1 MPMPRDMR
9 LLIVDDDAAALYA
22 MTEAIKHSVESIV
35 IDQATSAKQAF
46 ERLSEERY
54 DCVISDVLM
63 PEMDGIEFLS
73 MSRQIYPKMAV
84 ILMTAGDP
92 SIRDVALEKGAFA
105 FFRKPLDIGKVIYE
119 LGRAAEWTR
128 RER

>member
-1 MPMPRDMR
+1 MPRDMR
-9 LLIVDDDAAALYA
+9 ILIVDDDPAALYA
-22 MTEAIKHSVESIV
+22 MTEAIKHSVELIV
-35 IDQATSAKQAF
+35 IDQAASAKEAF

-63 PEMDGIEFLS
+63 PEMDGLEFLS
-73 MSRQIYPKMAV
+73 MSREIYPKMAV

-92 SIRDVALEKGAFA
+92 SIRDEALENGAFA
-105 FFRKPLDIGKVIYE
+105 FFRKPLDIDKVIE
-119 LGRAAEWTR
+119 SLMLAAEWTR

>member
-1 MPMPRDMR
+1 MPRDMR
-9 LLIVDDDAAALYA
+9 ILIVDDDPAALYA

-35 IDQATSAKQAF
+35 IDQAASAKEAF

-63 PEMDGIEFLS
+63 PEMDGLEFLS
-73 MSRQIYPKMAV
+73 MSREIYPKMAV

-92 SIRDVALEKGAFA
+92 SIRDEALENGAFA
-105 FFRKPLDIGKVIYE
+105 FFRKPLDIDKVIE
-119 LGRAAEWTR
+119 SLMLAAEWTR

>member
-1 MPMPRDMR
+1 MLVPSDIR
-9 LLIVDDDAAALYA
+9 LLIVDDDPLGLYA
-22 MTEAIKHSVESIV
+22 LTEAIKQRVESIV
-35 IDQATSAKQAF
+35 IDRAASGKEAF

-63 PEMDGIEFLS
+63 PQMDGLEFLA

-92 SIRDVALEKGAFA
+92 SIRDEALENGAFA
-105 FFRKPLDIGKVIYE
+105 FFLKPLDIDIVINT
-119 LGRAAEWTR
+119 LGLAAEWTR
-128 RER
+128 GER